1 MIALKRTTSK
11 HPDFNFLNKILD
23 KELTIRDGDEH
34 DFFDQ
39 YNKIDAIK
47 HVVLAYDNGE
57 AIGCG
62 AIKDFD
68 EETAE
73 IKRMF
78 VLPSGRGKKVATT
91 ILSELESWARELGY
105 KKCILETGITFKD
118 AIGLY
123 YKAGYE
129 VIPNYGQYSGIKN
142 SVCFCKS
149 L

>member
-1 MIALKRTTSK
+1 MLVLKRTTSEN
-11 HPDFNFLNKILD
+11 PDFISLNKLLD

-39 YNKIDAIK
+39 YNKIDTIK
-47 HVVLAYDNGE
+47 HIVLAYDNEE

-68 EETAE
+68 EDTAE

-78 VLPSGRGKKVATT
+78 VLQSGRGKKVATT
-91 ILSELESWARELGY
+91 ILTELENWARELDY

-123 YKAGYE
+123 HRAGYE
-129 VIPNYGQYSGIKN
+129 VIPNYGQYNGVKSSI
-142 SVCFCKS
+142 CFCKS

>member
-1 MIALKRTTSK
+1 MIELKRTTSEN
-11 HPDFNFLNKILD
+11 PDFIILNKLLD

-39 YNKIDAIK
+39 YNKIDTIK
-47 HVVLAYDNGE
+47 HIVLAYNNGE

-62 AIKDFD
+62 AIKAFD
-68 EETAE
+68 EEAAE

-78 VLPSGRGKKVATT
+78 VLQSGRGKKVATT
-91 ILSELESWARELGY
+91 ILSELESWARELDY
-105 KKCILETGITFKD
+105 KKCILETGVTFKD

-123 YKAGYE
+123 NRAGYKI
-129 VIPNYGQYSGIKN
+129 IPNYGQYANIKS
-142 SVCFCKS
+142 SVCFYKS